1 MELIPESLRR
11 VHEDGEIVFFC
22 GAGVSMPAGLP
33 SFKGLA
39 RAVLMDL
46 LPPKD
51 SCEPGSTAALA
62 WQAFED
68 YRYDEALGILES
80 PHEGFDP
87 KNVREKVRHHLS
99 SPRIRTLEK
108 HFILTRLVDLDTDRG
123 RLVTTN
129 FDRLFEKAQAKLPKQ
144 EGSSHSMAVHI
155 APALPPAKPL
165 TFRGLVYLHGRLE
178 SSPDDRQLVLTTA
191 DFGMAYMLEGWALK
205 FSSELFRHYR
215 VVFIGYRVEDPTMR
229 YLVSALAAARGES
242 PQQFKE
248 PYAFAP
254 YGGGEEVATAAEAE
268 QQWQLKGITPLSYD
282 AANDHQQ
289 LWDALGEWA
298 DDHRQGLEGRRQ
310 KVTLLSQTSP
320 TDENDPAIG
329 EIAWALKDVEVARYF
344 ADLKEERRPKP
355 GWIVPLEKKV
365 LPGF

>member
-99 SPRIRTLEK
+99 SPLSLIHISEP
-108 HFILTRLVDLDTDRG
+108 TR
-123 RLVTTN
+123 
-129 FDRLFEKAQAKLPKQ
+129 
-144 EGSSHSMAVHI
+144 
-155 APALPPAKPL
+155 
-165 TFRGLVYLHGRLE
+165 
-178 SSPDDRQLVLTTA
+178 
-191 DFGMAYMLEGWALK
+191 
-205 FSSELFRHYR
+205 
-215 VVFIGYRVEDPTMR
+215 
-229 YLVSALAAARGES
+229 
-242 PQQFKE
+242 
-248 PYAFAP
+248 PY
-254 YGGGEEVATAAEAE
+254 
-268 QQWQLKGITPLSYD
+268 
-282 AANDHQQ
+282 
-289 LWDALGEWA
+289 
-298 DDHRQGLEGRRQ
+298 
-310 KVTLLSQTSP
+310 
-320 TDENDPAIG
+320 
-329 EIAWALKDVEVARYF
+329 
-344 ADLKEERRPKP
+344 
-355 GWIVPLEKKV
+355 
-365 LPGF
+365 